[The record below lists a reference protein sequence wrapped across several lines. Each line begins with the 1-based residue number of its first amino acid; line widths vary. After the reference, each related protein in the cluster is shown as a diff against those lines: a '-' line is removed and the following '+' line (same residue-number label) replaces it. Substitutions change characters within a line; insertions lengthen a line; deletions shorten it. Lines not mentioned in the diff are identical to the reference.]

1 MYPQKDF
8 LSSCLYPTAVVPLRR
23 PMSLLSH
30 LPNITRFTVY
40 KWTWISILT
49 CLVAGTATG
58 GTPIEQDPN
67 GFFGIT
73 WGNPLA
79 QRKDLQ
85 EIDSADTLQIYTLKQ
100 GTPHVEGIPMESV
113 KLYGFDDQFARALF
127 HYTGASTHQSLL
139 QYLEDRFGKRGQTHR
154 GMMRGLNQQYTWR
167 GPETEITITYHGF
180 RERGFLAAE
189 SRVLAPRFLDIHDD
203 HSF

>member
-1 MYPQKDF
+1 M
-8 LSSCLYPTAVVPLRR
+8 VPLRQL
-23 PMSLLSH
+23 MNLLRH
-30 LPNITRFTVY
+30 LPNSAKFTVY
-40 KWTWISILT
+40 KGLWIGFLI
-49 CLVAGTATG
+49 CLVAGTAIG

-79 QRKDLQ
+79 HRKDLQ
-85 EIDSADTLQIYTLKQ
+85 EIDSSDTLHVYTLKQ
-100 GTPHVEGIPMESV
+100 GTPQVAGIPMESV
-113 KLYGFDDQFARALF
+113 KLYGLNDQYARAF
-127 HYTGASTHQSLL
+127 FRYKGEATHQSLL
-139 QYLEDRFGKRGQTHR
+139 QHLESRFGKSGPSHG

-189 SRVLAPRFLDIHDD
+189 SRVLAPRFLDVHGDN
-203 HSF
+203 SF